1 MSLINDAL
9 KRASQTERS
18 RARDPD
24 SHSAMQP
31 ASEPGRTAI
40 PALAGAGVVILL
52 AGATALVWHCFSH
65 GGSPE
70 PVAAPAKQAA
80 PVVVTPPPPKIEAAS
95 VPAPAPPPVGVTPPP
110 GAAMPPAVVAVAVT
124 PPSAPPAFPAL
135 KLQSIFFN
143 RNNPKAAINGQIHG
157 PNEQMGDGR
166 ILTITQ
172 DKVTVEWNGQTK
184 DLILEGN

>member
-9 KRASQTERS
+9 KRASQAEKG

-31 ASEPGRTAI
+31 ASEPRRTAL

-52 AGATALVWHCFSH
+52 AAAAALGWHYFSQR
-65 GGSPE
+65 GSPE
-70 PVAAPAKQAA
+70 STAAPAKQAA
-80 PVVVTPPPPKIEAAS
+80 PVVVTPPPPKIEPAS
-95 VPAPAPPPVGVTPPP
+95 VPAPAPPPPPSTT
-110 GAAMPPAVVAVAVT
+110 MSPAVVAVAVT
-124 PPSAPPAFPAL
+124 PPPAPPAFPAL

-157 PNEQMGDGR
+157 QNELMGDVR
-166 ILTITQ
+166 ILTITP
-172 DKVTVEWNGQTK
+172 DRVTVEWNGQTK